1 MRPNPTYSPCLPQ
14 TSQIPAE
21 SLRADPRDTRRFLAR
36 IAEPVSTPNSTFLI
50 PNWIRHP
57 DHLGSSSWI
66 TYTDGSAVQHLHYLP
81 WGEDFVRQRS
91 TDWHAMYTFSAKE
104 KDAETGY
111 SYFGARYYSSDL
123 SIWLSVDPMSDSIPY
138 MTPYN
143 YCKNSPILMKDPN
156 GEFPWLAVWGVIEVG
171 LAIYDAY
178 QTGATIIDKNA
189 SLGEKIAAGFGFVV
203 GAALPGGGY
212 GTVSKKVAGEAAKQF
227 ERISTKLIPNS
238 KGQMLATKLMK
249 KTSTG
254 KIPTPQT
261 DINQFEKIK
270 GTNDYK
276 HKDTGAIYKKS
287 YTQHKGKDGEYK
299 IYPKGTTNFG
309 EASNLNYSY

>member
-1 MRPNPTYSPCLPQ
+1 MHVSSTYRPQNQLLPQ
-14 TSQIPAE
+14 GN
-21 SLRADPRDTRRFLAR
+21 L
-36 IAEPVSTPNSTFLI
+36 
-50 PNWIRHP
+50 
-57 DHLGSSSWI
+57 
-66 TYTDGSAVQHLHYLP
+66 SAAAY
-81 WGEDFVRQRS
+81 
-91 TDWHAMYTFSAKE
+91 YTFSAKE
-104 KDAETGY
+104 KDSETSL

-212 GTVSKKVAGEAAKQF
+212 GTVSKEVAGEAAKQF

-309 EASNLNYSY
+309 EVSKKTGTRVTVSTDGGVLGH